1 LSDDALQ
8 YPLAMVQVTAP
19 FHQNAMSQ
27 NSLTGGTSSFLIP
40 PQKSQTALCGE
51 QIPTTSAF
59 VAHTIFLML
68 QTLSS
73 SSLIPMIPRMYL
85 FSLFFSLIT
94 FDRDKEKTVNF
105 EYLIRSLL
113 GRPDQPAVII
123 LGHFSPQ
130 VYQAWGLTGPE
141 HWHSVIANHYDV
153 PHLSTKPLLYDDYL
167 EDYESVRKKYYAD
180 PVLANPGGHTLL
192 SDVLIAYFQSM
203 TCQLW
208 NVVTGGEYD
217 PLTRSFKD
225 KSGSGGLFG
234 GIGLRKGVPEPN
246 LGGGPAVK
254 ADNDDDSSSDSA
266 DTDRTKPR
274 SPTTDP
280 QLRIPPNFVSLS
292 RSSSHRPNG
301 DLDELSPHCVSANDL
316 INPLPPS
323 LFYGSGW
330 QIYHPSASQTS
341 SRHDD
346 VEGGAT
352 AAHYFYSTLPL
363 SRIRIPILVAHGDV
377 GIYYMKENFAKRGGE
392 SEVECWVDDNY
403 NGRRRLG
410 NDSEGKGVQV
420 T

>member
-1 LSDDALQ
+1 MRRTNSDYFGFCSSHHLPDVTDLIIVELDSDDTPYA
-8 YPLAMVQVTAP
+8 
-19 FHQNAMSQ
+19 
-27 NSLTGGTSSFLIP
+27 SL
-40 PQKSQTALCGE
+40 
-51 QIPTTSAF
+51 
-59 VAHTIFLML
+59 
-68 QTLSS
+68 LS
-73 SSLIPMIPRMYL
+73 I
-85 FSLFFSLIT
+85 FFSLIT
-94 FDRDKEKTVNF
+94 SHRDKQKTVNF

-130 VYQAWGLTGPE
+130 VFQAWGLTGPE
-141 HWHSVIANHYDV
+141 HWHAVIANHYDV
-153 PHLSTKPLLYDDYL
+153 PHLATKPLLYNDYV
-167 EDYESVRKKYYAD
+167 EDYESVKKKYYAD
-180 PVLANPGGHTLL
+180 PILANPGGHTLL

-208 NVVTGGEYD
+208 NVVTGEEYE
-217 PLTRSFKD
+217 PLTKDFKD
-225 KSGSGGLFG
+225 RSGSGGLFG

-246 LGGGPAVK
+246 VAGGPAVR

-266 DTDRTKPR
+266 DTDRTKPK

-280 QLRIPPNFVSLS
+280 QLKIPPSFVSLP

-301 DLDELSPHCVSANDL
+301 DFDELSPHCVSANDL

-330 QIYHPSASQTS
+330 QIYHPSTSQTS
-341 SRHDD
+341 SRHDNI
-346 VEGGAT
+346 EGGAT

-363 SRIRIPILVAHGDV
+363 SRIRIPIIVAHGDV
-377 GIYYMKENFAKRGGE
+377 GIYYLKEDFASMGGG

-410 NDSEGKGVQV
+410 NDSGGKGVQV
-420 T
+420 K